1 MKCSQTQPDLELLTN
16 LTPFV
21 NNDAR
26 FLLKK
31 PPAQKVSPTE
41 LQENVMQSTPD
52 VTATHGKVLRRFL
65 EGKAGRLVSQIYGIR
80 ILAEI
85 AP

>member
-1 MKCSQTQPDLELLTN
+1 MLTN
-16 LTPFV
+16 S
-21 NNDAR
+21 AR
-26 FLLKK
+26 LRVTYKHYTFHEQRCQIFAKKTASLKAK
-31 PPAQKVSPTE
+31 NLSTE